1 MHTTAQVKGDRG
13 FLVQGSCVD
22 AAFFFKSLFSSRAFA
37 QVRLDAGGG
46 EEGVRG
52 VHSSAA
58 RLVCTHEGVRGRLVV
73 PRAALIV
80 GGL

>member
-1 MHTTAQVKGDRG
+1 M
-13 FLVQGSCVD
+13 
-22 AAFFFKSLFSSRAFA
+22 
-37 QVRLDAGGG
+37 RLDAGGG

-52 VHSSAA
+52 VHSSAVW
-58 RLVCTHEGVRGRLVV
+58 LVALHEGVRGRLVV